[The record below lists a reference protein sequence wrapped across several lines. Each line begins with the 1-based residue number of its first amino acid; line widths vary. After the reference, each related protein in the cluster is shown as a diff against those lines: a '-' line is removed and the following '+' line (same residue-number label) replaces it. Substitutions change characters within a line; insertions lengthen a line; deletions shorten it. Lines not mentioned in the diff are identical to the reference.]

1 MSCVLVIECNR
12 TDHEEPAIKNLPL
25 KGYVFAA
32 LATSAVLLIL
42 KSQQTIFKGAPPLSL
57 FLLAVVLVTWYGGFG
72 AGFLAAALS
81 LFMSAA
87 FLIETPHGLPLNQTA
102 EGLHLILLFGSGWL
116 LSLGTALLREKLQEA
131 LLREEQLKY
140 EIAERQH
147 VERKLREREAFSH
160 KVLMSSLN
168 ALYIY
173 DVNAG
178 TDSFINTQYTTLT
191 GYTLDDLKD
200 LTGAKF
206 FTLFHPEDQKNL
218 TTYRQALIQ
227 AADGEIL
234 ENEYRFRTKDGRW
247 IWCLSRNAVFARD
260 GTGAASQFIGSFLD
274 ISARKTA
281 EEQLA
286 KQAQELARSNAE
298 LQAFAYVASHD
309 LQEPLRAVAG
319 CVEIIRRRYQ
329 GQLDARA
336 DEIIRHAVDGASRMQ
351 NLINDLLLYSRVG
364 SRSEPFAPV
373 DSQTAL
379 AAALDNLEVALRES
393 GAQVTHDPLPRV
405 TGDLVQLTQL
415 FQNLIG
421 NALKFR
427 GERTPAIHIGAKR
440 QNKEWVFS
448 VRDNGIGIEPQYYK
462 RIFQIFQRLHA
473 RNEYPGTGIGL
484 AICKRIIE
492 RHDGRIWVE
501 SRFGEGAAFFFTLSE
516 AQG

>member
-1 MSCVLVIECNR
+1 
-12 TDHEEPAIKNLPL
+12 
-25 KGYVFAA
+25 
-32 LATSAVLLIL
+32 LATSAVLLVL
-42 KSQQTIFKGAPPLSL
+42 KSQQSVFKGSPPLSL
-57 FLLAVVLVTWYGGFG
+57 FLLVVVLVTWYGGFG
-72 AGFLAAALS
+72 AGFFAAALS
-81 LFMSAA
+81 LFASAA
-87 FLIETPHGLPLNQTA
+87 FLVETPHGVPLNQTV

-116 LSLGTALLREKLQEA
+116 LSLGTALLRDKLRES

-147 VERKLREREAFSH
+147 AERKLREREAFFH

-173 DVNAG
+173 DMKTE
-178 TDSFINTQYTTLT
+178 TDTFINDEYTALT
-191 GYTLDDLKD
+191 GYTLDDLKAR
-200 LTGAKF
+200 TGAGF
-206 FTLFHPEDQKNL
+206 LALFHPEDRKNL
-218 TTYRQALIQ
+218 ATYQQALAH
-227 AADGEIL
+227 AADGEII
-234 ENEYRFRTKDGRW
+234 EGEYRFRTKDGRW

-260 GTGAASQFIGSFLD
+260 DTGAVSQFIGSFLD
-274 ISARKTA
+274 ISERKAA

-336 DEIIRHAVDGASRMQ
+336 DEIIRHAVDGAARMQ

-373 DSQTAL
+373 DSGTAL
-379 AAALDNLEVALRES
+379 AAALKNLEVALRES

-427 GERTPAIHIGAKR
+427 GERPPAIHIGAKK

-448 VRDNGIGIEPQYYK
+448 VRDNGIGIEPQYYQ

-473 RNEYPGTGIGL
+473 RDEYPGTGIGL

-501 SRFGEGAAFFFTLSE
+501 SRFGEGATFYFTLSE
-516 AQG
+516 AGD

>member
-1 MSCVLVIECNR
+1 MDQEG
-12 TDHEEPAIKNLPL
+12 PAIKHFLL
-25 KGYVFAA
+25 KGYVFAV
-32 LATSAVLLIL
+32 LATSAVLLVL
-42 KSQQTIFKGAPPLSL
+42 KSQQPIFKGAPPLSL
-57 FLLAVVLVTWYGGFG
+57 FLLPVVLAAWYGGFG
-72 AGFLAAALS
+72 AGLLASALS
-81 LFMSAA
+81 MFMSAA
-87 FLIETPHGLPLNQTA
+87 FLIETPPGLPINQTG

-116 LSLGTALLREKLQEA
+116 LSLGTAVLRDKLREALRRERQLQH
-131 LLREEQLKY
+131 

-147 VERKLREREAFSH
+147 VEERLREREAFSH

-173 DVNAG
+173 DVKAG
-178 TDSFINTQYTTLT
+178 TDTFINTQYTMLT
-191 GYTLDDLKD
+191 GYTLDDLKAF
-200 LTGAKF
+200 TGAEF
-206 FTLFHPEDQKNL
+206 FALFHPEDREKL
-218 TTYRQALIQ
+218 ATYQQLLAH
-227 AADGEIL
+227 AADGEIV
-234 ENEYRFRTKDGRW
+234 ESEYRFRTKDSRW

-260 GTGAASQFIGSFLD
+260 GSGAASQFIGSFLD
-274 ISARKTA
+274 ITERKAA

-286 KQAQELARSNAE
+286 RQAQELARSNAE

-329 GQLDARA
+329 GKLDARA
-336 DEIIRHAVDGASRMQ
+336 DEIIRHAVDGAARMQ

-364 SRSEPFAPV
+364 SRNEPFALV
-373 DSQTAL
+373 ESQDAL
-379 AAALDNLEVALRES
+379 AAALANLEIALRES
-393 GAQVTHDPLPRV
+393 GARVSHDPLPRV
-405 TGDLVQLTQL
+405 MGDLVQLSQL

-427 GERTPAIHIGAKR
+427 GEHPPAIHIGAKR
-440 QNKEWVFS
+440 QNTEWVFS

-462 RIFQIFQRLHA
+462 RIFQIFQRLHS

-501 SRFGEGAAFFFTLSE
+501 SRFGKGTTFFFTLSE
-516 AQG
+516 ARGSVPA